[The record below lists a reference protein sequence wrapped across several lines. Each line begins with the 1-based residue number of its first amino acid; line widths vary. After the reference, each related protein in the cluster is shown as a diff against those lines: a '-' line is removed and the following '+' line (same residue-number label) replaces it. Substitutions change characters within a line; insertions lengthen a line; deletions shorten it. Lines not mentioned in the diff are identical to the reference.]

1 MNRTLVD
8 RALAKASECEKK
20 NDTAGVEKW
29 MKVAEEAERAYDKQD
44 EVSARLRANHQLS

>member
-20 NDTAGVEKW
+20 GDKAGVDRW
-29 MKVAEEAERAYDKQD
+29 MKVADEAEQAYDRID
-44 EVSARLRANHQLS
+44 ESNAKLRAEGKIS